1 MMGRLILA
9 TATVLW
15 LAAPARSQDAVDSLS
30 VPAVTTAKQGQ
41 KKKGK
46 DPWGFRW
53 EDHPTL
59 HLGRGTRIDFRAR
72 LQGDVKDSDA
82 PLPDDDAEATALD
95 IAKRR
100 IGVDGEIF
108 NLFDFQVERE
118 LHVENAGWRDV
129 YINYKQ
135 FTFAEV
141 QAGKF
146 KMPFSLDEN
155 TSSTNLDFVYRS
167 MAATL
172 LAPGRDIGVMAHGRV
187 LARGMVRYEIGVFDH
202 DGRNARR
209 ATPSDRVYGDQTVAG
224 RVTFQPFRALQSP
237 ASDLS
242 FGAAF
247 TNSNVQEGF
256 PDLRGRTVFDLGFY
270 RPNLWV
276 NGARERVGVEA
287 RWRPGPFS
295 IKSEYIRLTDE
306 RTNES
311 VENSDLSPFLGTG
324 WYVSGTWAITGEA
337 KADGLVHPKRPLFQG
352 GFGAVEVAA
361 RIEKVRFGST
371 APDDGAASDGP
382 RADVVLGN
390 SDRAETLGVNWYLN
404 RWVKVQFNLIRE
416 TIARPDLGPLPSQPT
431 IWSRVLRLQFSM

>member
-1 MMGRLILA
+1 MMGRAILA
-9 TATVLW
+9 AAVVLW
-15 LAAPARSQDAVDSLS
+15 LATPARGQEAMPS
-30 VPAVTTAKQGQ
+30 VLFPTVTSPQQGQ

-46 DPWGFRW
+46 EPWGFRW

-59 HLGRGTRIDFRAR
+59 HLGRGTRIDFRFR
-72 LQGDVKDSDA
+72 LQADVKDSDA
-82 PLPDDDAEATALD
+82 PLPEDDAESSALD

-100 IGVDGEIF
+100 IGVDGEIV
-108 NLFDFQVERE
+108 NLFDFQIERE
-118 LHVENAGWRDV
+118 LAVDNAGWRDV

-135 FTFAEV
+135 FHFAEV

-155 TSSTNLDFVYRS
+155 TSSTNLDFVFRS
-167 MAATL
+167 LAAMF
-172 LAPGRDIGVMAHGRV
+172 LAPGRDIGVMAHGR
-187 LARGMVRYEIGVFDH
+187 LLTRGMLRYEIGAFDH

-209 ATPSDRVYGDQTVAG
+209 ATVSDRVYGDRTFAG
-224 RVTFQPFRALQSP
+224 RVTLQPFRALTSP

-242 FGAAF
+242 FGVAF
-247 TNSNVQEGF
+247 TDSNVQEGF
-256 PDLRGRTVFDLGFY
+256 PDLRGRTALDLGFY

-276 NGARERVGVEA
+276 NGSRQRIGVEA
-287 RWRPGPFS
+287 RWRPRPFS
-295 IKSEYIRLTDE
+295 IKSEFIRLTDE
-306 RTNES
+306 RKNES
-311 VENSDLSPFLGTG
+311 VEDTDLSPFLATG

-337 KADGLVHPKRPLFQG
+337 KADGLVHPKRPFLQG
-352 GFGAVEVAA
+352 GVGAIEAAA
-361 RIEKVRFGST
+361 RVEKLRFGST

-404 RWVKVQFNLIRE
+404 RWVKVQFNMIRE

-431 IWSRVLRLQFSM
+431 FWSRVLRFQFSM